1 METKQAVSLV
11 AALAVAQSKMKN
23 PKMDSVNPHFRNRY
37 ASLAAVL
44 AVVTPPLNEQG
55 IFITQ
60 ELRTEDGLLSC
71 EVVARKDAEEIRF
84 GAMRL
89 PVGKP
94 DVQGYGSATTYAR
107 RYTLQSTFGLVG
119 EEDDDGEAASRPQP
133 QQQPAKPLFKKNPP
147 KAEANRAMELITKAE
162 AAGLKESDIK
172 AFLEAKQA
180 WPAGCERVADLKPSI
195 IERLLDKDVFTT
207 LINFANN
214 AEVQS

>member
-11 AALAVAQSKMKN
+11 AALSVAQSKMKN

-55 IFITQ
+55 IFLTQ

-71 EVVARKDAEEIRF
+71 EVVVRKDSEEIRF

-119 EEDDDGEAASRPQP
+119 EEDDDGEAAVKP

-147 KAEANRAMELITKAE
+147 KPEANRAMELITKAE
-162 AAGLKESDIK
+162 AAGLNESDIK
-172 AFLEAKQA
+172 SFLESKQA

-195 IERLLDKDVFTT
+195 IERLLDKDVFASLLDFTK
-207 LINFANN
+207 N